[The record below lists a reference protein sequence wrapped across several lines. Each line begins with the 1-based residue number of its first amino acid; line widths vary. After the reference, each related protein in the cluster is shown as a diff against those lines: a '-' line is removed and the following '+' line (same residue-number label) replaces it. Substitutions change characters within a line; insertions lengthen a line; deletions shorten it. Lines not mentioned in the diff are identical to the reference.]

1 MLGPVKYRFR
11 HRAWRWAPNWTIRM
25 AWLGDERGY
34 LSGVKRA
41 DLVTLDRAAATLYR
55 IWRRLLYDGARAD
68 MSHYMTTHGRLVHQT
83 SGQRE
88 RVERAPF

>member
-1 MLGPVKYRFR
+1 
-11 HRAWRWAPNWTIRM
+11 M

-41 DLVTLDRAAATLYR
+41 ALVTLDRAAAALYR
-55 IWRRLLYDGARAD
+55 TQMRLLYDGAHAD
-68 MSHYMTTHGRLVHQT
+68 VFHQMTTHGRLVRHT